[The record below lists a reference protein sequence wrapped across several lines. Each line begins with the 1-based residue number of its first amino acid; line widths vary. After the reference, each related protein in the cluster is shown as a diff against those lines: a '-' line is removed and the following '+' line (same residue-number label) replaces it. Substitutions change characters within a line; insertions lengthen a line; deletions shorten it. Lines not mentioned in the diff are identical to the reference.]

1 MMLYAHAECVMSVR
15 VQVVMDEVE
24 RERLRRAAEKEGVS
38 LSDWLRRA
46 ARDRLRA
53 SEGPGLDTV
62 EDLEEF
68 FAECERREQGTEP
81 SWEEHLRVVDESRAS
96 GRTAT

>member
-1 MMLYAHAECVMSVR
+1 MYEYERCVMSVR

-24 RERLRRAAEKEGVS
+24 RERLRRAAEQEGLS

-46 ARDRLRA
+46 ARDRLR
-53 SEGPGLDTV
+53 SMETPKLSTP
-62 EDLEEF
+62 EDLGAFFEE
-68 FAECERREQGTEP
+68 CDRREQGAEP
-81 SWEEHLRVVDESRAS
+81 DWEEHRAVIEESKAS